1 MQDQEHLEVTI
12 YVTGSCI
19 FWHLQLTERC
29 TVVCFWRSARSSSD
43 RSLAHGF
50 TTRSP
55 WNIPIH
61 SSPFL
66 AVCLLTHITPQRR
79 RKQHCQRTT
88 LAAVLQE
95 ITGLSFLL
103 TSFYRHP
110 PILGTRH
117 NRAIKRDT
125 NQKTM
130 RANGQITLC
139 LSWRD
144 WRERE
149 NNSIVCENSCVLS
162 PPGPKAAS
170 VSWNMCIFKSKHQTH
185 PLGSRR
191 SRTFSL

>member
-29 TVVCFWRSARSSSD
+29 TVVCFWRSACSSSD

-55 WNIPIH
+55 RNIPIH

-66 AVCLLTHITPQRR
+66 AVCLPTHITPQRR

-130 RANGQITLC
+130 RANGQAL
-139 LSWRD
+139 LEL
-144 WRERE
+144 ERLKRTRKQLHSLWKQLRLVAPRSE
-149 NNSIVCENSCVLS
+149 SCFGELEHVY
-162 PPGPKAAS
+162 
-170 VSWNMCIFKSKHQTH
+170 F
-185 PLGSRR
+185 
-191 SRTFSL
+191 

>member
-1 MQDQEHLEVTI
+1 MQDQERLEVTI

-19 FWHLQLTERC
+19 FSHLQLTERC
-29 TVVCFWRSARSSSD
+29 TVGHFWRSARSSSD

-66 AVCLLTHITPQRR
+66 AVCLPTHIAPQRR

-117 NRAIKRDT
+117 NRAIKSDA

-130 RANGQITLC
+130 QANGQITVRLSW
-139 LSWRD
+139 SWRD
-144 WRERE
+144 WRQRE
-149 NNSIVCENSCVLS
+149 NNTIVCENSCRVRKLLRWA
-162 PPGPKAAS
+162 GT
-170 VSWNMCIFKSKHQTH
+170 CIFKTKHQTH